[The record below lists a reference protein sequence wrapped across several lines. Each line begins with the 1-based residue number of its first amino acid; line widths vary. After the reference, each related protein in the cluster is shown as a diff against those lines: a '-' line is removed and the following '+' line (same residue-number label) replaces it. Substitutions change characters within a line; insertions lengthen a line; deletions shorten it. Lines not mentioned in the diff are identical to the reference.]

1 MKKSKRHVVRRNL
14 ALVGCGALAA
24 FGPLGLTAAAAASG
38 PTSGLPPG
46 AHFDPRS
53 PGTPG
58 SSPRPAAGATAT
70 SPWTALVN
78 PPPFS
83 PEVMI
88 QLTDGTVM
96 VQQHGTG
103 NWWRLTPDSSGS
115 YVDGTWSKL
124 AALPS
129 GYAPEYYASAV
140 LPDGRVII
148 EGGEYNYATTGDP
161 PTGQGAIYN
170 PKTNKWA
177 SVMPPSGWTSIG
189 DGQSVVLANGQFM
202 LAQAIQEIGGK
213 YYCGGANA
221 ALFNATSLTWTA
233 TGVGKSSDG
242 GCPYDE
248 QGWTLL
254 PDGQVLTVDT
264 TRSTPTQ
271 ATEVYT
277 PSTGSWTSAGNT
289 PAPLA
294 DSNVELGPSALRP
307 NGTVVAEGAT
317 GNNAVYNT
325 TKGTWSAGPTF
336 PGGFLTADAPS
347 AVLPN
352 GNVLTAASAAYEKS
366 PEHFYLFNGTSF
378 NLLAD
383 PPGASTTPTYA
394 TYMLDLPTGQVL
406 ARIGSALEVYTGTG
420 APHASWLPTIT
431 SVATTLAAGSTY
443 TVSGHQL
450 NGLSQG
456 AAYGDDFQD
465 ATNFPLVRITNS
477 TTGQVSYARSTKMS
491 SMSVAPNNSSSSD
504 FTLPSGVA
512 TGPGSLVVVANGIA
526 SAPVAITVT

>member
-1 MKKSKRHVVRRNL
+1 MFRRNVVL
-14 ALVGCGALAA
+14 IGWAALAV
-24 FGPLGLTAAAAASG
+24 FLPFGLTAAAAASNA
-38 PTSGLPPG
+38 TSGLPPR
-46 AHFDPRS
+46 AHFDPAGA
-53 PGTPG
+53 GTPG
-58 SSPRPAAGATAT
+58 SSPKPAAGTAAA

-83 PEVMI
+83 PEAMI

-96 VQQHGTG
+96 VQQFDTR

-115 YVDGTWSKL
+115 YVDGTWSQL

-148 EGGEYNYATTGDP
+148 EGGEYNHATTGDT
-161 PTGQGAIYN
+161 PTNKGAIYN
-170 PKTNKWA
+170 PTTNKWV
-177 SVMPPSGWTSIG
+177 SVKPPSGWTSIG
-189 DGQSVVLANGQFM
+189 DAQSVVLANGQFM

-213 YYCGGANA
+213 YYCGGSNA
-221 ALFNATSLTWTA
+221 ALLNATSLTWTA
-233 TGVGKSSDG
+233 TGAGKNSDDD
-242 GCPYDE
+242 CPYDE

-264 TRSTPTQ
+264 WRTTPTE

-289 PAPLA
+289 PAPLG
-294 DSNVELGPSALRP
+294 DSNVEMGPAALRP
-307 NGTVVAEGAT
+307 NGTVLAEGAS
-317 GNNAVYNT
+317 GNNAIYNT

-352 GNVLTAASAAYEKS
+352 GDVLAAASAAYTKP
-366 PEHFYLFNGTSF
+366 PEHFYLFNGTSYK
-378 NLLAD
+378 LLAD
-383 PPGASTTPTYA
+383 PPGASSTPTFA

-406 ARIGSALEVYTGTG
+406 VRIGSAFEVYTGTG
-420 APHASWLPTIT
+420 VPSSKWLPTIT
-431 SVATTLAAGSTY
+431 SVPTTLAAGSAY
-443 TVSGHQL
+443 TVSGLQL
-450 NGLSQG
+450 NGLTQG

-465 ATNFPLVRITNS
+465 ATNFPLVRLTNNA
-477 TTGQVSYARSTKMS
+477 TGQVSYARSTNMS
-491 SMSVAPNNSSSSD
+491 SMSVAPKNSSSAN
-504 FTLPSGVA
+504 FTLPSGIA
-512 TGPGSLVVVANGIA
+512 TGPSTLVVVANGIA
-526 SAPVAITVT
+526 SAPVAVNVT